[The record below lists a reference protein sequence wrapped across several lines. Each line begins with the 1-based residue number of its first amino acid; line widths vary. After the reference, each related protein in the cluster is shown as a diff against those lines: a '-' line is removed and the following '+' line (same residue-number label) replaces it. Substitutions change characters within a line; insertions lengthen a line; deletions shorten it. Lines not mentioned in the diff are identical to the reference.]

1 MYYRKVNSYE
11 IVLNGG
17 KDSTATPCQR
27 ENMKS
32 HQKRIKQY
40 RVYLCIVTRRF
51 GVVSVFTLVPYYLY
65 MSSNQI
71 LNSFSQTVQQ

>member
-1 MYYRKVNSYE
+1 
-11 IVLNGG
+11 
-17 KDSTATPCQR
+17 
-27 ENMKS
+27 MKS

-40 RVYLCIVTRRF
+40 RVYLFIVTRRF
-51 GVVSVFTLVPYYLY
+51 GVVSVFRLVPYYLY